1 MQVTET
7 LSEGLKRAY
16 TVVVPA
22 ADIET
27 KRAARL
33 ANLAKTLKLPGF
45 RPGKIPPVVVRQRFG
60 TAVNAEVLE
69 ESVTE
74 ATQQV
79 LTERGLRPALQ
90 PKIDVVSLD
99 PSGGTGKD
107 LEFKVELEVL
117 PEITLPDFGAIE
129 LTRMKVETAA
139 ERVDNALAD
148 IAQRNRTLE
157 VIPPEELGDRGAAKG
172 EVLTVDYVGR
182 IDGTEFAG
190 GTGQGIEV
198 EIGGTGF
205 IPGFSEPLEG
215 MKPGESR
222 TIEVTFPAEYGVPTV
237 AGKTAS
243 FEVTA
248 HSLNRAVVPALDD
261 ELAKKLGFDDLAAMR
276 EMVRGRIQAEYDQLA
291 RLRLKRQLLD
301 ALADVAAFAAPEV
314 LVEQEFAQIWQRLET
329 ERQAGRLDEDDKD
342 KDEET
347 LKAEYRRIAER
358 RVRLGLLLGEVGRAN
373 SIVVGQDEMARAI
386 RTEAMRYPGQQQ
398 QVFEFFRQNPRAAET
413 LRGPLFEEK
422 VIDFILD
429 LAKVEEKT
437 VPLEELTAEQPATTV
452 EATQGV
458 DRAHCGRWRRSAPQL
473 PPPTPS
479 RKGRGRNSQGNRVSR
494 KNSGLRPENPPR
506 GFAQGFAPGP
516 PAKAE
521 VFAIPYFKVM
531 GSKRPTL
538 GGVQRRSLWSGAG

>member
-33 ANLAKTLKLPGF
+33 ANLGKTLNLPGF
-45 RPGKIPPVVVRQRFG
+45 RPGKIPPTVVRQRFG

-69 ESVTE
+69 ESVTQ

-99 PSGGTGKD
+99 ATGGAGKD
-107 LEFKVELEVL
+107 LEFKVELELL
-117 PEITLPDFGAIE
+117 PEITLPDFAAIQ
-129 LTRMKVETAA
+129 LDRMKVEAAA
-139 ERVDNALAD
+139 ETVDKAMAD

-157 VIPPEELGDRGAAKG
+157 AIPPEELGDRGAAKG
-172 EVLTVDYVGR
+172 EVLTVDYVGQV
-182 IDGTEFAG
+182 DGAEFPG
-190 GTGQGIEV
+190 GTGKDIEV
-198 EIGGTGF
+198 EVGGTGF

-215 MKPGESR
+215 MKPGETR
-222 TIEVTFPAEYGVPTV
+222 TIEVTFPAEYSASTL
-237 AGKTAS
+237 AGKAAS

-248 HSLNRAVVPALDD
+248 QALSRAVVPAADD
-261 ELAKKLGFDDLAAMR
+261 ELAKKLGFDDLTAMR
-276 EMVRGRIQAEYDQLA
+276 DMITRRIQAEYDQIA

-301 ALADVAAFAAPEV
+301 ALAEVAKFASPEGMV
-314 LVEQEFAQIWQRLET
+314 DQEFNQIWQRLET
-329 ERQAGRLDEDDKD
+329 DRQAGRLDDDDKD

-347 LKAEYRRIAER
+347 LKADYRAIAER
-358 RVRLGLLLGEVGRAN
+358 RVRLGLLLAEIGRVN
-373 SIVVGQDEMARAI
+373 SITVAPDEMTRAM
-386 RTEAMRYPGQQQ
+386 RMEAMRYPGQEQQ
-398 QVFEFFRQNPRAAET
+398 IFEFFRQNPSATDT

-437 VPLEELTAEQPATTV
+437 VTLEELSKDPPV
-452 EATQGV
+452 EAT
-458 DRAHCGRWRRSAPQL
+458 
-473 PPPTPS
+473 
-479 RKGRGRNSQGNRVSR
+479 
-494 KNSGLRPENPPR
+494 E
-506 GFAQGFAPGP
+506 
-516 PAKAE
+516 AE
-521 VFAIPYFKVM
+521 
-531 GSKRPTL
+531 GQS
-538 GGVQRRSLWSGAG
+538 

>member
-33 ANLAKTLKLPGF
+33 ANLGKTLNLPGF
-45 RPGKIPPVVVRQRFG
+45 RPGKVPTTVVRQRYG

-69 ESVTE
+69 ESVTQ

-90 PKIDVVSLD
+90 PKVDVVSLD
-99 PSGGTGKD
+99 PTGGVGTD
-107 LEFKVELEVL
+107 LEFKVELELL
-117 PEITLPDFGAIE
+117 PEITLPDFGTIQ
-129 LTRMKVETAA
+129 LTRMKVAAAPET
-139 ERVDNALAD
+139 VDKALAD

-157 VIPPEELGDRGAAKG
+157 AIPPAELGDRGAARG

-182 IDGTEFAG
+182 IDGTEFPG
-190 GTGQGIEV
+190 GTGKDIEV

-215 MKPGESR
+215 MKSGESR
-222 TIEVTFPAEYGVPTV
+222 TTEVTFPADYGVPTL
-237 AGKTAS
+237 AGKAAS

-248 HSLNRAVVPALDD
+248 HTLSRALVPAPDD

-276 EMVRGRIQAEYDQLA
+276 EMLTRRVQNEYDQIA
-291 RLRLKRQLLD
+291 RLRLKRELLD
-301 ALADVAAFAAPEV
+301 ALANVTKFASPEGMI
-314 LVEQEFAQIWQRLET
+314 EQEFSQIWQRLET
-329 ERQAGRLDEDDKD
+329 DRQADRLDEDDKG

-347 LKAEYRRIAER
+347 LKAEYRAIAER
-358 RVRLGLLLGEVGRAN
+358 RVRLGLLLAEIGRVN
-373 SIVVGQDEMARAI
+373 SITVAQDEMTRAM
-386 RTEAMRYPGQQQ
+386 RAEAMRYPGQEQN
-398 QVFEFFRQNPRAAET
+398 VFEFFRQNPRATDT

-422 VIDFILD
+422 VIDFILE

-437 VPLEELTAEQPATTV
+437 VTLEELSQDPPVTA
-452 EATQGV
+452 G
-458 DRAHCGRWRRSAPQL
+458 
-473 PPPTPS
+473 
-479 RKGRGRNSQGNRVSR
+479 
-494 KNSGLRPENPPR
+494 
-506 GFAQGFAPGP
+506 
-516 PAKAE
+516 AE
-521 VFAIPYFKVM
+521 
-531 GSKRPTL
+531 
-538 GGVQRRSLWSGAG
+538 

>member
-33 ANLAKTLKLPGF
+33 ANLGKTLNLPGF
-45 RPGKIPPVVVRQRFG
+45 RPGKIPTTVVRQRYG

-69 ESVTE
+69 ESVTQ

-99 PSGGTGKD
+99 PTGGAGND
-107 LEFKVELEVL
+107 LEFKVELELL

-129 LTRMKVETAA
+129 LTRMKVEVAPET
-139 ERVDNALAD
+139 VDKALAD
-148 IAQRNRTLE
+148 IAQRNRSLE
-157 VIPPEELGDRGAAKG
+157 EIPAAELGDRGALRG

-182 IDGTEFAG
+182 IEGTEFPG
-190 GTGQGIEV
+190 GTGKDIEV
-198 EIGGTGF
+198 EIGGSGF

-215 MKPGESR
+215 MKPGETR
-222 TIEVTFPAEYGVPTV
+222 TTEVTFPADYGVPTV
-237 AGKTAS
+237 AGKAAA

-248 HSLNRAVVPALDD
+248 HRLSRALVPALDD

-276 EMVRGRIQAEYDQLA
+276 EMLTGRVQNEYQQIG

-301 ALADVAAFAAPEV
+301 ALADTTKFASPEGM
-314 LVEQEFAQIWQRLET
+314 VEQEFSQIWQRVEADR
-329 ERQAGRLDEDDKD
+329 EAGRLDEDDKE
-342 KDEET
+342 KDEVT
-347 LKAEYRRIAER
+347 LKADYRAIAER
-358 RVRLGLLLGEVGRAN
+358 RVRLGLLLAEVGRAN
-373 SIVVGQDEMARAI
+373 NITVAQDEMTRAM
-386 RTEAMRYPGQQQ
+386 RTEAMRYPGQEQN
-398 QVFEFFRQNPRAAET
+398 VFEFFRQNPRATDT

-422 VIDFILD
+422 VIDFILE

-437 VPLEELTAEQPATTV
+437 VTLEELSQEPPVTAGAT
-452 EATQGV
+452 
-458 DRAHCGRWRRSAPQL
+458 
-473 PPPTPS
+473 
-479 RKGRGRNSQGNRVSR
+479 
-494 KNSGLRPENPPR
+494 
-506 GFAQGFAPGP
+506 
-516 PAKAE
+516 
-521 VFAIPYFKVM
+521 
-531 GSKRPTL
+531 
-538 GGVQRRSLWSGAG
+538 